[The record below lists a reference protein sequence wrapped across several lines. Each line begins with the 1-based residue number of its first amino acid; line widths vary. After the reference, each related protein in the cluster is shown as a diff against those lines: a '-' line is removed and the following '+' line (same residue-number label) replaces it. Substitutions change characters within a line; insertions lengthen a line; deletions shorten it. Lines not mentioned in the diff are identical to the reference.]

1 MMRKNKILYLHGLES
16 PQGGPKVD
24 FLTTQCFV
32 HAPEMDYTRHDVF
45 DFLVKTVMNLNLII
59 LLVLVWGVTQ
69 HLY

>member
-32 HAPEMDYTRHDVF
+32 HAPEMDYTRHDIF
-45 DFLVKTVMNLNLII
+45 DFLHPIQYGQVF
-59 LLVLVWGVTQ
+59 
-69 HLY
+69 